1 MAVGTNAKNYGG
13 RTFQAI
19 IFNAAN
25 DQAFASSKTDR
36 KKNCNKKMDLLDKE
50 LLLFFTCAQKN
61 QLRYMIIGGYAVNYY
76 GFNRNT
82 GDLDIW
88 LAPTNENK
96 LAFIQT
102 LLCLNFSEAEV
113 AALYE
118 KDFTQGFV
126 TSISGNGPSID
137 FLTVVHFSLS
147 YNEAESKKEI
157 YEIMPAL
164 FINVIP
170 YDFLINMKLKS
181 GRDKDL
187 WDVARLNELKL
198 KNKKK

>member
-1 MAVGTNAKNYGG
+1 MAVGTNAKNYCG
-13 RTFQAI
+13 RAFQAF

-25 DQAFASSKTDR
+25 DQAFASSKADR
-36 KKNCNKKMDLLDKE
+36 KKNCYKKMELLDKE

-61 QLRYMIIGGYAVNYY
+61 QLRYLIIGGYAVNYY

-96 LAFIQT
+96 LAFIRT
-102 LLCLNFSEAEV
+102 LLCLNFSQDEV
-113 AALYE
+113 TALYE
-118 KDFTQGFV
+118 KDFTQPFV
-126 TSISGNGPSID
+126 TSISGNGPAID
-137 FLTVVHFSLS
+137 LLTFVHFSLS
-147 YNEAESKKEI
+147 FDEAESKKEI
-157 YEIMPAL
+157 YQIAPGI
-164 FINVIP
+164 FINVTP

-181 GRDKDL
+181 RRDKDL
-187 WDVARLNELKL
+187 WDVNRLNELKL

>member
-1 MAVGTNAKNYGG
+1 ME
-13 RTFQAI
+13 
-19 IFNAAN
+19 
-25 DQAFASSKTDR
+25 
-36 KKNCNKKMDLLDKE
+36 LLDKE

-61 QLRYMIIGGYAVNYY
+61 KLRYMIIGGYAVNYY

-88 LAPTNENK
+88 MAPTNQNK
-96 LAFIQT
+96 LAFIKT
-102 LLCLNFSEAEV
+102 LRCLNFSEAEV

-118 KDFTQGFV
+118 KDFTQAFV

-137 FLTVVHFSLS
+137 LLTVVHFSFS
-147 YNEAESKKEI
+147 FDEAEIKKEI
-157 YEIMPAL
+157 YEIAPGI
-164 FINVIP
+164 FINVTP

-181 GRDKDL
+181 RRDKDL

-198 KNKKK
+198 KNKTK